1 MRRTVD
7 SEKDYGMS
15 RTSQDVEIGQA
26 EPTPTPIYVDAPTA
40 NGSRCSRYLIA
51 WSILSS
57 VLLILLFL
65 AWVGTRL

>member
-26 EPTPTPIYVDAPTA
+26 EPTPTPIHVDAPTA
-40 NGSRCSRYLIA
+40 NGSRCLGYMLV
-51 WSILSS
+51 LSSLFS
-57 VLLILLFL
+57 VLLILLL
-65 AWVGTRL
+65 LNWAGVKL